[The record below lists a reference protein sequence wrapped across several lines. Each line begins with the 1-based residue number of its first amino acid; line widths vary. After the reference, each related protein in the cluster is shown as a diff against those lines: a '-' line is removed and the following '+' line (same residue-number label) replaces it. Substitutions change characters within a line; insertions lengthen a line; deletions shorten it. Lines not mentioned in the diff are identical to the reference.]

1 MEQELKDKFFE
12 ALEEVIDPE
21 LGIDIVNLG
30 LVYEIDMDD
39 EGVVYVKMTLTSMG
53 CPVGPQLMEQ
63 VRYALDDFDEVKAVK
78 VELVWTPVWGKER
91 MTRYGKIALGIHE

>member
-1 MEQELKDKFFE
+1 MEQELKDKYFE
-12 ALEEVIDPE
+12 ALEQVMDPE

-30 LVYEIDMDD
+30 LVYEMDMDD

-63 VRYALDDFDEVKAVK
+63 VRYALDDFDEIKEVK
-78 VELVWTPVWGKER
+78 VELVWTPVWSKDR